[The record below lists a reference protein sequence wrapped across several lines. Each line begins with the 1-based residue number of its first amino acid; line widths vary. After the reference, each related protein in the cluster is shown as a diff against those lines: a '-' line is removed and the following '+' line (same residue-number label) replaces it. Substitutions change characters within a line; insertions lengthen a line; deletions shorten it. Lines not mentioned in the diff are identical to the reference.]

1 MTAAIAAAIAA
12 AVVLAVLGA
21 IAIGAVV
28 GAGRGHRP
36 PTPTKP
42 ADRTTRRGN
51 RNA

>member
-1 MTAAIAAAIAA
+1 MTAAIAA
-12 AVVLAVLGA
+12 AVVLAALGL
-21 IAIGAVV
+21 IAIGTVL